1 MKRKYDYLLFDI
13 GGVLLEHSSGQR
25 IIEWMD
31 NPVSNEEMSNIWLF
45 SETVRKY
52 ERGLIKSKE
61 FAEGIVKEL
70 QLNIDAEAFLEE
82 FAYFPK
88 GLFPGVEELIK
99 DLSNN
104 YSIACFSN
112 TNELHW
118 SRLCDDFYLDK
129 IVDRS
134 FLSFKIGFMKPDP
147 EAYNYVIN
155 ALSCEPCKI
164 IFFDD
169 NKVNVEAA
177 KSAGMDAVHVL
188 DFSDMKKQ
196 LLSIGILENK

>member
-70 QLNIDAEAFLEE
+70 QLNIDAEA
-82 FAYFPK
+82 
-88 GLFPGVEELIK
+88 
-99 DLSNN
+99 
-104 YSIACFSN
+104 
-112 TNELHW
+112 
-118 SRLCDDFYLDK
+118 
-129 IVDRS
+129 
-134 FLSFKIGFMKPDP
+134 
-147 EAYNYVIN
+147 
-155 ALSCEPCKI
+155 
-164 IFFDD
+164 
-169 NKVNVEAA
+169 
-177 KSAGMDAVHVL
+177 
-188 DFSDMKKQ
+188 
-196 LLSIGILENK
+196 